1 MTEFT
6 TLMFSI
12 LFCLV
17 GVGLGF
23 IFGWFSNEYYTSFM
37 EATVGANMNIHP
49 EMMNDQGLI
58 ICLLYTSP
66 SPRDAHES
74 RMPSSA

>member
-12 LFCLV
+12 LFCLL

-37 EATVGANMNIHP
+37 EATVSSNMNVHP
-49 EMMNDQGLI
+49 EMLNDQGFLI
-58 ICLLYTSP
+58 DEELLSVRFLDEEDY
-66 SPRDAHES
+66 DED
-74 RMPSSA
+74 